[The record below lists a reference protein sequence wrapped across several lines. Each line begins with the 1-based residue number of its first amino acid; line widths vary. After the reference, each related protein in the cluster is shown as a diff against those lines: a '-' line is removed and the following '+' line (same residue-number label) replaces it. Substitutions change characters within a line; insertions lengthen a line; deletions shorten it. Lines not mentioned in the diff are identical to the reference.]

1 MEIVRF
7 IPDDISLNRFY
18 KSFLKENNRELPFDK
33 FDYLEVI
40 KKYEVEY
47 ELFLIKVFHNLGIQ
61 ATTKTD
67 RYSLPYKEEI
77 IEIQEGENTLCKI
90 FDFREFSRKIVLEL
104 LQMNVRKIRFYLIG
118 DLKIIKNEE
127 SIRAK
132 KVITMKLRYTI
143 HNNF

>member
-1 MEIVRF
+1 MEIERF

-18 KSFLKENNRELPFDK
+18 KSFLQENNRELPLDE

-40 KKYEVEY
+40 KKYEVDY
-47 ELFLIKVFHNLGIQ
+47 ELFLIKVFLNLGIQ

-67 RYSLPYKEEI
+67 RYSLPFKEEI

-104 LQMNVRKIRFYLIG
+104 LQKNVRKIRFYLIG
-118 DLKIIKNEE
+118 DLEITKDEE
-127 SIRAK
+127 SIKPK
-132 KVITMKLRYTI
+132 KFITMKFRYTI
-143 HNNF
+143 HNNY